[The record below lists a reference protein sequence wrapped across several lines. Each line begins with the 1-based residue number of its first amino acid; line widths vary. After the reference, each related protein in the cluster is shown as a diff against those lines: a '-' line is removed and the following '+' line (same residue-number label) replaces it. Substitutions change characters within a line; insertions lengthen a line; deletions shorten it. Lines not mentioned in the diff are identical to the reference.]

1 MEDRQRSY
9 ADARMSAETDRGPV
23 LLCFDGSE
31 DAAGAIARAGELLV
45 PQQAVVL
52 TVQEP
57 IRTWRPTD
65 PATILDAPIG
75 KMLSKA
81 LELEE
86 IVGEVVK
93 EELRRGVELAR
104 AAGFHAEGRVGQ
116 GKAWRVICD
125 VATEL
130 DADVVVL
137 GARGLSRV
145 RSALLG
151 SVSAAVSAHAG
162 RPVLI
167 VHH

>member
-1 MEDRQRSY
+1 
-9 ADARMSAETDRGPV
+9 MSGQPDTKPV

-31 DAAGAIARAGELLV
+31 DAAVAIARAGELLV
-45 PQQAVVL
+45 PRHAVVL

-57 IRTWRPTD
+57 IRAWQPTD

-75 KMLSKA
+75 KMLSKT

-86 IVGEVVK
+86 IAGDVVK

-104 AAGFHAEGRVGQ
+104 AAGFHAQGRVGQ
-116 GKAWRVICD
+116 GKAWKAICD

-130 DADVVVL
+130 DADVIVL
-137 GARGLSRV
+137 GARGLARV
-145 RSALLG
+145 QSVLLG
-151 SVSAAVSAHAG
+151 GVSAAVSAHAG